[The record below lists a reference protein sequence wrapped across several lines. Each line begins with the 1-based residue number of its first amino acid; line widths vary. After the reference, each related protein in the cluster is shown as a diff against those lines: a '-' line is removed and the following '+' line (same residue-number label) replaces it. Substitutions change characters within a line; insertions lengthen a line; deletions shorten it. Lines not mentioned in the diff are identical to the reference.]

1 MREKKIV
8 IVINDNKGRCMLVGY
23 QKLVNKSE
31 ERTLLNETFLVA
43 QEREQRIYELER
55 KVKKL
60 ELDMKLDRGEISREN
75 YEREVANLWK
85 IRNHILSYSLSY

>member
-1 MREKKIV
+1 MRDKKIV

-23 QKLVNKSE
+23 QKVVNPSE

-60 ELDMKLDRGEISREN
+60 ELDMKLDRGEISRED
-75 YEREVANLWK
+75 YEREVAKLWET
-85 IRNHILSYSLSY
+85 RNHTLSYSQFY